1 MFGIE
6 NGKKKKNKKSPF
18 PKAQQF
24 NSVYFHNDARNV
36 NTLNILEAGIREY
49 IQFLCQ
55 TAMFVKIVAGLFSL
69 AKDLKQVES

>member
-1 MFGIE
+1 MV
-6 NGKKKKNKKSPF
+6 KKKKIKNHPF
-18 PKAQQF
+18 PKLNSLIQF
-24 NSVYFHNDARNV
+24 IFIMKQRNV
-36 NTLNILEAGIREY
+36 NTFNILEAGIREY